1 MNDSELRQLLRHW
14 RDIEPPG
21 NFAANVHRRLRQ
33 SADGPPP
40 AWWDR
45 WLWRPSISLGA
56 AVAVAILIG
65 TTVGSRT
72 MTRPDATGFLAAD
85 TLTGR
90 YLKLTGGAHE

>member
-1 MNDSELRQLLRHW
+1 
-14 RDIEPPG
+14 
-21 NFAANVHRRLRQ
+21 
-33 SADGPPP
+33 
-40 AWWDR
+40 
-45 WLWRPSISLGA
+45 LWRPSISLGA